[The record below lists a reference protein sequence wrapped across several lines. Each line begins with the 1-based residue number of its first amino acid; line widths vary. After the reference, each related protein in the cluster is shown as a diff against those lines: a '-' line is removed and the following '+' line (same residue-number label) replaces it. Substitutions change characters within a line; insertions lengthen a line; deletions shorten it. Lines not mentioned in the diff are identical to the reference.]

1 MQITPSFLVPPLL
14 LFGRPGFQHST
25 ITAFEM
31 MRSVVI
37 WDVVVDFSIVE
48 MDFIDL
54 YPMPSLEIVPDSVMV
69 QLRLLG
75 SFSHV
80 RLTPC

>member
-1 MQITPSFLVPPLL
+1 M
-14 LFGRPGFQHST
+14 LFGRPRFQHST
-25 ITAFEM
+25 IAAFEM

-37 WDVVVDFSIVE
+37 WDVVVDFSIVK
-48 MDFIDL
+48 MGFINL
-54 YPMPSLEIVPDSVMV
+54 YPMPSLKIMPDSVMV

-80 RLTPC
+80 RLTPG